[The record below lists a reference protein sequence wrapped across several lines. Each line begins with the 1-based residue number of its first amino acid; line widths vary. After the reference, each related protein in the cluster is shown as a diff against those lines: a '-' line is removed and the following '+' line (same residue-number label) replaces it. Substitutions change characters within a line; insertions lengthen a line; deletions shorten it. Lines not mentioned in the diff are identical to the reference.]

1 MRGVTQRLF
10 ALFLPRLVLVEVR
23 QTPGF
28 ANPTPS
34 SDGAVADDGDKLD
47 DMAVGAWD
55 CWFAAIQL
63 DVVRKLPTEFRSG
76 ALDEVRGPVC

>member
-28 ANPTPS
+28 
-34 SDGAVADDGDKLD
+34 ADDGDKLD

>member
-28 ANPTPS
+28 ANPTQ
-34 SDGAVADDGDKLD
+34 AL
-47 DMAVGAWD
+47 MALSRTM
-55 CWFAAIQL
+55 AISWMTWQ
-63 DVVRKLPTEFRSG
+63 
-76 ALDEVRGPVC
+76 